1 MSMRTYTCYL
11 DLKSDVP
18 YTKNTQHHSYNSHEG
33 AQTQMHTHTAF
44 KKGSQQIRAV
54 TEVVI
59 GHLRAF
65 EGAREIA
72 SGSVCVGARM
82 SF

>member
-1 MSMRTYTCYL
+1 MYL
-11 DLKSDVP
+11 
-18 YTKNTQHHSYNSHEG
+18 TQKTHNIIVITVMKARRH
-33 AQTQMHTHTAF
+33 MHIHTAF

-59 GHLRAF
+59 GDLRAF
-65 EGAREIA
+65 EGAREIV
-72 SGSVCVGARM
+72 SGSVYVGARM